1 MAGKFVITRGKDS
14 KFYFALKAG
23 NGEKILQ
30 SQGYA
35 DKRGCLN
42 GVESVRKN
50 SVEEKRFTREVAKD
64 GRFYFTLLAANSQ
77 QIGRS
82 QMYKSESGRD
92 NGIASV
98 GRNAAEA
105 AVLEQLDTA

>member
-1 MAGKFVITRGKDS
+1 MAGKFVITRGKDN

-23 NGEKILQ
+23 NGEQILQ

-50 SVEEKRFTREVAKD
+50 AIEEKRFTKEIAKD

-92 NGIASV
+92 NGV
-98 GRNAAEA
+98 GRNAADA
-105 AVLEQLDTA
+105 AILEQLDPA